1 MPVKVNE
8 REYRDIDISGMELR
22 TMDDGQ
28 CVVEGYATKWNEY
41 MLWDDGEYRMFER
54 FNEHSFDKTDL
65 TDDIFM
71 LNHEGR
77 VFARTSNKTLIVQPD
92 EIGLKVT
99 AYLGGTE
106 EGRKIF
112 EEIKGG
118 YLTKMSHGFRSN
130 RKTEKRTVVEN
141 AAENR
146 IDIHREVMDV
156 SKHFDVSVVSQPAND
171 ATSISARSISEG
183 VIAEV
188 KQERLAIEA
197 QRRMKEQI
205 AIMAEMI

>member
-8 REYRDIDISGMELR
+8 REYRDISMEDIELR
-22 TMDDGQ
+22 KQDDGQ
-28 CVVEGYATKWNEY
+28 YIVEGYATKWNEY
-41 MLWDDGEYRMFER
+41 QLWDDGEYRMFER
-54 FNEHSFDKTDL
+54 FNEHSFDNTDFS
-65 TDDIFM
+65 DDIFL

-77 VFARTSNKTLIVQPD
+77 VFARTSNNTLVVAPD
-92 EIGLKVT
+92 EIGLKVR

-112 EEIKGG
+112 EEIQGG

-130 RKTEKRTVVEN
+130 RQTERRKVVEN
-141 AAENR
+141 TAEGR
-146 IDIHREVMDV
+146 IDVHREIMEVA
-156 SKHFDVSVVSQPAND
+156 KHYDVSVVSQPAND
-171 ATSISARSISEG
+171 ATSISARNLSEG

-188 KQERLAIEA
+188 KEERLAIEA
-197 QRRMKEQI
+197 QRRKKEQI